1 MSEDPPSDSLKD
13 LETRLKHLRD
23 ETRPR
28 EPRGGAN
35 QPASGMGTAFTIAAH
50 LVAGLGVGAF
60 LGYWLDRW
68 LGTSPWLLI
77 VLFFLGAAAGMM
89 NVYRMVTGMD
99 MAAGYRPPAGKKQND
114 RRAKEDLAVPV
125 EQDKSGDRSGQSD

>member
-1 MSEDPPSDSLKD
+1 MSEDPPSESLKD

-35 QPASGMGTAFTIAAH
+35 RPASGMGMAFTIATH

-77 VLFFLGAAAGMM
+77 VLFFLGAGAGMM

-99 MAAGYRPPAGKKQND
+99 MAAGYRPPAGQK
-114 RRAKEDLAVPV
+114 
-125 EQDKSGDRSGQSD
+125 

>member
-1 MSEDPPSDSLKD
+1 M
-13 LETRLKHLRD
+13 
-23 ETRPR
+23 
-28 EPRGGAN
+28 
-35 QPASGMGTAFTIAAH
+35 AFTIATH

-77 VLFFLGAAAGMM
+77 VLFFLGAGAGMM

-99 MAAGYRPPAGKKQND
+99 MAAGYRPPAGKKQDD
-114 RRAKEDLAVPV
+114 RRAEADPAVRV
-125 EQDKSGDRSGQSD
+125 GEGKSGDRSGQSD